1 MPTIVLSG
9 VWNYD
14 RLRAGEPIMPKRHG
28 NRSGDLESMFLRL
41 EELVLANSGED
52 EFEEVFKLVI
62 AKLWDEQAYN
72 GERFRVYPS
81 EQDTYNAISSLLREA
96 EKAWPGIV
104 DPFSTPLLTPPHL
117 QVCVEALAKHT
128 ILDSGLEVM
137 DNFFEFIVAKSAK
150 GSKGQYFTPRYV
162 IEFCVRMLQP
172 QKHETVLDPACGS
185 GGFLV
190 HALNYVRRNESL
202 SKIEMAGYCANKL
215 WGFDMDARA
224 VRVAKA
230 LMVLSGDGKA
240 NIIWLNSLLMPSVTQ
255 SALSDEEGN
264 GSVLTVED
272 ICRSRFRKHKGFD
285 IILTNPPF
293 AGEVREKPI
302 LENYSV
308 AQGKPRVERDI
319 LFLERC
325 VQLLKPGGRMA
336 IVLPHNKFAAD
347 AYSGVREWLV
357 RRVRI
362 LSVVGL
368 GRNTFLPH
376 THQKA
381 SVLFAQ
387 KREKTESAMLRDNIF
402 FAVSERDGKNSKGQI
417 NVRLGESEAANLW
430 DRVDHDFS
438 DVLEQ
443 FKQFCQSEGVVMGA

>member
-1 MPTIVLSG
+1 
-9 VWNYD
+9 
-14 RLRAGEPIMPKRHG
+14 MPKRHA
-28 NRSGDLESMFLRL
+28 NRAGDLESMFLRL

-52 EFEEVFKLVI
+52 EFEEIFKLVI
-62 AKLWDEQAYN
+62 AKLYDEQMHN
-72 GERFRVYPS
+72 GERFHVYAS
-81 EQDTYNAISSLLREA
+81 EQETFNAVEGLLREA

-104 DPFSTPLLTPPHL
+104 EPFATPALTPAHL
-117 QVCVEALAKHT
+117 QVCVEALAMHR
-128 ILDSGLEVM
+128 ILDSSLEVM
-137 DNFFEFIVAKSAK
+137 DNFFEFIVSKSAK

-162 IEFCVRMLQP
+162 IEFCVRMLRP
-172 QKHETVLDPACGS
+172 KSHENVLDPACGS

-190 HALNYVRRNESL
+190 HALNYVRRNEHL
-202 SKIEMAGYCANKL
+202 SPKESQEYCESKL

-230 LMVLSGDGKA
+230 LMVLSGDGRA
-240 NIIWLNSLLMPSVTQ
+240 NIIRLNSLLVPNATQ
-255 SALSDEEGN
+255 IALPEVEGE
-264 GSVLTVED
+264 GTVLTVED
-272 ICRSRFRKHKGFD
+272 ICRSRLRKHKGFD
-285 IILTNPPF
+285 LILTNPPF

-302 LENYSV
+302 LDNYAV

-336 IVLPHNKFAAD
+336 IVLPHNKFAAE
-347 AYSGVREWLV
+347 AYSGVREWLL
-357 RRVRI
+357 RRAQI

-381 SVLFAQ
+381 SVLFAK
-387 KREKTESAMLRDNIF
+387 KRAKVESALQNDNIF

-417 NVRLGESEAANLW
+417 VIRDGQTESANLW
-430 DRVDHDFS
+430 DRADHDLS
-438 DVLEQ
+438 DVLQQ
-443 FKQFCQSEGVVMGA
+443 FEQFCQDEDVLMGA